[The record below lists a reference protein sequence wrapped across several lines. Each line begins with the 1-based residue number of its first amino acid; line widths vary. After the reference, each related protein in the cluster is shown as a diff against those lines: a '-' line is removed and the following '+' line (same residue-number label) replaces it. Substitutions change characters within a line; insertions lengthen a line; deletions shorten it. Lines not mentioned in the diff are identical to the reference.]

1 MKLKRRNPQPEP
13 ERSVLLVGGPFDSR
27 TLYNPLPEV
36 GESVLLSFD
45 GGGDQHT
52 YRCETP
58 GTATY
63 AGTTTEH
70 ERARRYETR
79 ISQPASDPTK

>member
-1 MKLKRRNPQPEP
+1 MKLKRRNPEPEP

-36 GESVLLSFD
+36 GESVMLSI
-45 GGGDQHT
+45 GHGDQHA

-70 ERARRYETR
+70 EWARRYETR
-79 ISQPASDPTK
+79 ISEPASDPTK